1 MSLIIAPSNMI
12 KLLKYICQ
20 FHSISKYQYRWK
32 GIHHTYSSL
41 AEPTIAIIHYHHLL
55 ARNHV
60 LKGQWL

>member
-1 MSLIIAPSNMI
+1 MI